1 VALPDWLRDT
11 PPASIAWMLE
21 AVLALQDG
29 AEQVAA
35 RVKIFEAGW
44 LGFR

>member
-1 VALPDWLRDT
+1 MAATVSTATGGRGHRDVQRRERHRG
-11 PPASIAWMLE
+11 PS
-21 AVLALQDG
+21 LAG
-29 AEQVAA
+29 AT

>member
-1 VALPDWLRDT
+1 LDDLF
-11 PPASIAWMLE
+11 
-21 AVLALQDG
+21 VLCGQAGQRLT
-29 AEQVAA
+29 AEVGEFGDPA